1 MTLNESTSAARILV
15 FGDFRLLLTQR
26 LLLEGDRPVRLGS
39 RALEIL
45 FVLVEQAGNV
55 VPKNHLMARV
65 WPGMFVEEGNLR
77 GHIPSLPKALCDNHS
92 GMRFIENVSGLR
104 FPFCPP

>member
-1 MTLNESTSAARILV
+1 MTLNESTSAGRILV

-65 WPGMFVEEGNLR
+65 WPGMFVEKGNLR
-77 GHIPSLPKALCDNHS
+77 VRIASLCKGLCGNHLC
-92 GMRFIENVSGLR
+92 MRFFSDWN
-104 FPFCPP
+104 